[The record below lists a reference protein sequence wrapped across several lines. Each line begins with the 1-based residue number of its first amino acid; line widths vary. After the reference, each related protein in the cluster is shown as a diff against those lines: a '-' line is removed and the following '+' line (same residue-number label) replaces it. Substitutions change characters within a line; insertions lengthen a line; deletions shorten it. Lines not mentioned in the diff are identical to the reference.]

1 MDAVDNVAVVSCGC
15 FGASDSMVVELVGDE
30 TNVFL

>member
-1 MDAVDNVAVVSCGC
+1 MDAVDNVAVVSCSC
-15 FGASDSMVVELVGDE
+15 FVDSDSMAVELVGDE